1 MKVLLINPSNV
12 FNGYHVPKILGRFPF
27 MRKHLNFEATSL
39 FPPLN
44 LALLAAYTPADV
56 DVKIMDGCV
65 EPIDYAVEA
74 DVVGITSLTGN
85 ANVAYQI
92 ADRFRARG
100 STVVMG
106 GNHPTVL
113 PEEALH
119 HCDAVA
125 IGEADETWPEIIDD
139 FRRGR
144 LQRLYRPRR
153 LPPMEHHPLPRWDL
167 IRREKYLVPYTIQ
180 TSRGCPFDC
189 NFCSVTAI
197 NGQKFRVRPI
207 EDVVAEIEATGA
219 KKIFFVDDIINGHPR
234 HARALMEALIP
245 LKIKWGSQATINIAR
260 DEEMLRLA
268 RESGCKFLFI
278 GLESFLSPE
287 FRKLGGCNAAPE
299 KMLAAIRRIR
309 EHGIAIWGSF
319 IVGLETDTAETI
331 EKTVELAIEA
341 QLEFAQFSIM
351 TPLPGTRLREEL
363 LAQNRIFNH
372 DWTDYTYGNL
382 VFEPA
387 RLARREVEQV
397 YRRAWKMFYRPRSI
411 YRRLG
416 GWPLDKRRLVLW
428 TINLGINWALSYGL
442 TNGSNQRAM
451 TAEASLQLGHSASV
465 PASAS
470 TEETPIAEQLRE
482 GANS

>member
-12 FNGYHVPKILGRFPF
+12 FNGYHVPKLLGRLPF
-27 MRKHLNFEATSL
+27 MKKHLNFEATSL

-44 LALLAAYTPADV
+44 LALLAAYTPSDV

-65 EPIDYAVEA
+65 EPIDDTVEA
-74 DVVGITSLTGN
+74 DLVGVTSLTGN
-85 ANVAYQI
+85 ATVAYQI

-113 PEEALH
+113 PEEALQ
-119 HCDAVA
+119 HCDAVTV
-125 IGEADETWPEIIDD
+125 GEADETWPELIAD

-144 LQRLYRPRR
+144 LKRLYRPAR
-153 LPPMEHHPLPRWDL
+153 LPTMAQHPLPRWDL
-167 IRREKYLVPYTIQ
+167 LRREKYLVPYTIQ

-207 EDVVAEIEATGA
+207 EDVVAEIQASGA
-219 KKIFFVDDIINGHPR
+219 RKLFFVDDIINGHPK
-234 HARALMEALIP
+234 HARELMEALIP
-245 LKIKWGSQATINIAR
+245 LKIKWGSQATINIAEDR
-260 DEEMLRLA
+260 EMLRLA
-268 RESGCKFLFI
+268 QAGGCTFLFI

-309 EHGIAIWGSF
+309 DHGIAIWGSF
-319 IVGLETDTAETI
+319 IVGLETDTVATI
-331 EKTVELAIEA
+331 QKTVELAIEA

-351 TPLPGTRLREEL
+351 TPLPGTRLRQEL

-372 DWTDYTYGNL
+372 DWVNYTYGNL

-387 RLARREVEQV
+387 HMTREQV
-397 YRRAWKMFYRPRSI
+397 KQAYHEAWKAFYRLRSI

-416 GWPLDKRRLVLW
+416 GWPFDKRRRLLW
-428 TINLGINWALSYGL
+428 VINLGICRALSYGL
-442 TNGSNQRAM
+442 NNASNHQVPRAEEIV
-451 TAEASLQLGHSASV
+451 AASIGDQVL
-465 PASAS
+465 
-470 TEETPIAEQLRE
+470 E
-482 GANS
+482 